1 VKRLLAGDAP
11 GAEIVV
17 SAPARRARRRQIF
30 RIEKR
35 RPFMRQVLITLVAV
49 MFSTVAWS
57 RPIEATTKAG
67 ESRMPTPIET
77 VTAFSAAFPEDNGKA
92 AIRRWFTPKTVWIN
106 EGVSSTTGIEEAI
119 AFLERPDRSK
129 AIAAV
134 HFDIL
139 AIAADG
145 NRVLT
150 ERVDRFVLADGSEV
164 AAARLMGIFEVEG
177 DKIVAWRDYFDVNFA
192 TKVSADK
199 R

>member
-1 VKRLLAGDAP
+1 MKR
-11 GAEIVV
+11 
-17 SAPARRARRRQIF
+17 
-30 RIEKR
+30 
-35 RPFMRQVLITLVAV
+35 VLITLVAV

-57 RPIEATTKAG
+57 RPLQATQAG
-67 ESRMPTPIET
+67 ESKMPTPIET

-106 EGVSSTTGIEEAI
+106 EGVSKTTGIEEAI
-119 AFLERPDRSK
+119 AFLDRPDRSK

-150 ERVDRFVLADGSEV
+150 ERVDRFVRADGSEI

-192 TKVSADK
+192 KKVSADK